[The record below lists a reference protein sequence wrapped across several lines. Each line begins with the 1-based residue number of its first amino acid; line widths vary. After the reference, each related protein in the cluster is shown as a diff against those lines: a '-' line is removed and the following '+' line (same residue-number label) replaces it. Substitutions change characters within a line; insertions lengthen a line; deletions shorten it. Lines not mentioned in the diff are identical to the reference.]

1 MRAHPSLAGKRV
13 VRLNN
18 IIFQIRQP
26 ALLRRQFA
34 GVRCNGH
41 FDFRGNMGPFL
52 VGKNKMNTRGIAVL
66 ATAFVMVVS
75 SALKADDAAKVTVA
89 ENKVVYG
96 ANVSSVNLPAVKGT
110 AIHDGEYVETRVNSR
125 AELLLPSSSITRL
138 GADTIFNYSVRSNE
152 VDLQAGTILFCKPQ
166 HANELMI
173 KTAAVTAGITGTT
186 GFVSVLGTGSKKTY
200 IFGIIEGHAVAH
212 ADDHPF
218 PVGPGDI
225 LEFRPGTKPFL
236 FAFDVPRFV
245 KSSPLLKK
253 FGGTLPNQAAID
265 HELAEYAD
273 DVSRGFIIPPS
284 KGIDYSGDIP
294 VLSTVAYSSAQN
306 AQGQSRG
313 GAPPPPPPPPS
324 SPFGGSPFNSST
336 GH

>member
-1 MRAHPSLAGKRV
+1 
-13 VRLNN
+13 
-18 IIFQIRQP
+18 
-26 ALLRRQFA
+26 
-34 GVRCNGH
+34 
-41 FDFRGNMGPFL
+41 
-52 VGKNKMNTRGIAVL
+52 MNTRGTAIL
-66 ATAFVMVVS
+66 AIAFVLGIS
-75 SALKADDAAKVTVA
+75 FALKADDAAKVTVA
-89 ENKVVYG
+89 FNKVEHG
-96 ANVSSVNLPAVKGT
+96 ANASTANLPATQGT

-125 AELLLPSSSITRL
+125 AELRLPSSSITRL
-138 GADTIFNYSVRSNE
+138 GAETIFNYSVSSNE

-186 GFVSVLGTGSKKTY
+186 GFVSVLGTGSRKTY

-225 LEFRPGTKPFL
+225 LEFRPGSRPFL

-253 FGGTLPNQAAID
+253 FSGTLPNQAAID

-273 DVSRGFIIPPS
+273 DVSRGFITPPS
-284 KGIDYSGDIP
+284 KSIDYSGDIP

-306 AQGQSRG
+306 AQSQARG
-313 GAPPPPPPPPS
+313 STPPPPS
-324 SPFGGSPFNSST
+324 SPSGRSSF
-336 GH
+336 